1 MLSSYADLI
10 STSYHKPRASS
21 ERSGEVAHTPVLAD
35 FGPLREHSG
44 RGSVESEMPLA
55 RVIQNVP
62 EVLIGRAAVLVFG
75 RGACAKCEAS
85 FLSPAAEVD
94 LATRTTGFRSTE
106 VALTALPARL
116 IFLLMP
122 GEDPL

>member
-1 MLSSYADLI
+1 VVVVFEGGVTFLTATGGRSDPLLRPDRI
-10 STSYHKPRASS
+10 S
-21 ERSGEVAHTPVLAD
+21 
-35 FGPLREHSG
+35 
-44 RGSVESEMPLA
+44 
-55 RVIQNVP
+55 

>member
-1 MLSSYADLI
+1 MRKCRIQLAIAQEPSYLS
-10 STSYHKPRASS
+10 
-21 ERSGEVAHTPVLAD
+21 
-35 FGPLREHSG
+35 
-44 RGSVESEMPLA
+44 LA